1 MIGIAKIVRANS
13 VSKSFG
19 KQLPSLSDELLI
31 PSIAHLSDQLGQLE
45 DPTGFLK
52 DKLIILYNDDTLEKG
67 LLRLNA
73 LKNLLGKIETTSPP
87 KIIVVSDNG
96 NLFERGI
103 FICNGAFD
111 TITSK
116 QLDLLKKN
124 NTQLS
129 A

>member
-73 LKNLLGKIETTSPP
+73 LKICWGRSRLLRPQKS
-87 KIIVVSDNG
+87 
-96 NLFERGI
+96 L
-103 FICNGAFD
+103 
-111 TITSK
+111 
-116 QLDLLKKN
+116 
-124 NTQLS
+124 
-129 A
+129 